1 MPTPDATLPSARAKQ
16 VFAVT
21 LFVDDLDATEQFY
34 HDVFGMPLIPSS
46 PPVSG
51 IPKIFSDGP
60 WSANTRMIS
69 PNASVTIAM

>member
-1 MPTPDATLPSARAKQ
+1 
-16 VFAVT
+16 
-21 LFVDDLDATEQFY
+21 
-34 HDVFGMPLIPSS
+34 MPLIPSS

>member
-1 MPTPDATLPSARAKQ
+1 MSSWLNMPTPGRYGAS
-16 VFAVT
+16 V
-21 LFVDDLDATEQFY
+21 
-34 HDVFGMPLIPSS
+34 PLIPSS

-51 IPKIFSDGP
+51 IPKIFSAGP